1 MKRATTTTCRGLP
14 PVRLVEMHRLA
25 TALVA
30 GLILV
35 TASCGQMVGSGA
47 GDGSVAITLGELTA
61 TSVYGDQNLQPT
73 SYVFSGSGPDG
84 ATFSLISEAE
94 STTVEGLKS
103 GEWHI
108 SVEGLN
114 DQDTVVLAGE
124 TVIEV
129 QPFAETKIEL
139 ALAPVSG
146 VGALLV
152 TAEWNG
158 DHTIE
163 PSSRVTITDSA
174 GDSNTWMLSADS
186 GRAERTIEDL
196 PTGVYRVAIQ
206 LFDGGEQIGGS
217 AHTVRVVNGSATEVL
232 VEFEALNK
240 VGKPM
245 EIADETFTLGWDEPE
260 GGAPDQYR
268 VYARERGE
276 YHWALVD
283 EIAANNSPQYTVSP
297 EILTYGTYEFAV
309 SSVAGGQESALH
321 SSMADSALPAT
332 GWYVE
337 WVGP

>member
-1 MKRATTTTCRGLP
+1 MKRATTTTYRGLP

-35 TASCGQMVGSGA
+35 TASCGQMVGSGS
-47 GDGSVAITLGELTA
+47 GDGSVAITLGELSA

-73 SYVFSGSGPDG
+73 SYVFSGTGPNG
-84 ATFSLISEAE
+84 ASFSVISEDE
-94 STTVEGLKS
+94 STTVQTLQS

-114 DQDTVVLAGE
+114 DQDEVVLAGE

-129 QPFAETKIEL
+129 LPFDETKIEL
-139 ALAPVSG
+139 ALKPVNG

-163 PSSRVTITDSA
+163 PSSRVTITDAAGESNNWMMSA
-174 GDSNTWMLSADS
+174 NS

-196 PTGVYRVAIQ
+196 STGYYRVAIQ
-206 LFDGGEQIGGS
+206 LFDGDEEVSGS
-217 AHTVRVVNGSATEVL
+217 AHTVRVANGSTVEVL

-240 VGKPM
+240 VGKPIQ
-245 EIADETFTLGWDEPE
+245 IADESFTLGWDEPE
-260 GGAPDQYR
+260 TGTPDQYR

-276 YHWALVD
+276 YHWDLVD
-283 EIAANNSPQYTVSP
+283 EIAANNGAQYTVSP
-297 EILTYGTYEFAV
+297 EILGYGTYELAV
-309 SSVAGGQESALH
+309 SSITGGQETSLH
-321 SSMADSALPAT
+321 SSMADNALPGT
-332 GWYVE
+332 GWYIE
-337 WVGP
+337 WEGP